1 MTESERQKKEREHEE
16 DLARL
21 RALRPIDDDFMR
33 GMLQDNL
40 PLAQFILRIVTGM
53 PDLVLTKCETQADLK
68 RVTGARSVCLDA
80 IGMDSHGKIYDI
92 EVQRSD
98 LGADSWRARYYS
110 SILDVENLD
119 EGQRFKDLP
128 DTYVI
133 FITERDYFGMGEPVY
148 KIQRM
153 NETLGKPF
161 GDGSYILYVN
171 GEYRGD
177 DDIGR
182 LMHDFCCAD
191 AADMHFE
198 QMASRARYLKENPK
212 GVGMMCKAMEDMRNQ
227 AWEDGREEGKKETFD
242 MFTTLIGKLSEQGRS
257 KDIERIAYD
266 RGYME
271 RLLAEFSLQ

>member
-1 MTESERQKKEREHEE
+1 M
-16 DLARL
+16 

-80 IGMDSHGKIYDI
+80 IGTDSHGKIYDI
-92 EVQRSD
+92 EIQRSD
-98 LGADSWRARYYS
+98 LGADSWRARYYA

-191 AADMHFE
+191 AGDMHFE

-227 AWEDGREEGKKETFD
+227 AWEDGRAEGKKETFD